1 MRKVFYSV
9 SSFLLATMLLCS
21 YDLPKNWFKAGSE
34 PDSYEMGIDKKAG
47 VSGGNAAIITS
58 TEKKIKGFGT
68 LMQNSLP
75 GKYLGKR
82 IKMSGYVKSE
92 NVDLWA
98 GLWLRV
104 DGKDKSSLSFDNMY
118 DRAIKGTTA
127 WKQYEIIL
135 DVPEGATNIAYGAL
149 LAGPGTIWFDD
160 LKFEIVSDAVTT
172 TGKEKTTP
180 DKPSN
185 LSFEE

>member
-1 MRKVFYSV
+1 MKKIAYNV
-9 SSFLLATMLLCS
+9 SALLLATCLLCS
-21 YDLPKNWFKAGSE
+21 YDLPKNWFKAGSD
-34 PDSYEMGIDKKAG
+34 PDSYEMGTDKKG
-47 VSGGNAAIITS
+47 GRSGGNAAIIS
-58 TEKKIKGFGT
+58 SSEKKIKGFGT

-92 NVDLWA
+92 NVDSWA

-104 DGKDKSSLSFDNMY
+104 DGKDRASLSFDNMY
-118 DRAIKGTTA
+118 DRAIKGTTD
-127 WKQYEIIL
+127 WKLYEIIL

-149 LAGPGTIWFDD
+149 LAGTGTIWFDD
-160 LKFEIVSDAVTT
+160 LKFDIVSDAVSTT
-172 TGKEKTTP
+172 QKENTTP
-180 DKPSN
+180 DKPTN

>member
-1 MRKVFYSV
+1 MRKIVCAI
-9 SSFLLATMLLCS
+9 SSFLLATLLLCS
-21 YDLPKNWFKAGSE
+21 YDLPKNWFKAGSD
-34 PDSYEMGIDKKAG
+34 PDSYEMGIDKNAG
-47 VSGGNAAIITS
+47 RSGGSAAIISS

-92 NVDLWA
+92 NVDSWA

-104 DGKDKSSLSFDNMY
+104 DGKDKASLSFDNMY
-118 DRAIKGTTA
+118 DRAIKGTTD
-127 WKQYEIIL
+127 WKLYEIIL

-149 LAGPGTIWFDD
+149 LAGTGTIWFDD
-160 LKFEIVSDAVTT
+160 LKFDIVSDAVSTT
-172 TGKEKTTP
+172 QKENTTP
-180 DKPSN
+180 DKPTN